1 MSDKIDFLNTD
12 TAIPGQNYCC
22 LSFVS
27 PEKVIKNKET
37 FFISEFLKDYC
48 RHCSAIA
55 WKEAT

>member
-27 PEKVIKNKET
+27 PEKVIRNKET
-37 FFISEFLKDYC
+37 FFMKEFLKD
-48 RHCSAIA
+48 
-55 WKEAT
+55 